1 MSSALVRLPRV
12 LTDERVL
19 TALDIQNQ
27 EFDLKRPHLIK
38 IFAVAMF
45 ASLTLSASSAFAG
58 EAEFQTMQQ
67 ARSAYDSGD
76 WDKAVTM
83 YKGVYE
89 GVEDNDPL
97 KAEAALEWSNILWER
112 GEYKRAKQLAEEAL
126 ELARKFKLDAAV
138 GRLLVNIGHIEAS
151 QGQFSRARKT
161 FQLCASMSNEN
172 QDPVFGA
179 VCRMNL
185 SLLDR
190 LGGRPGQSNAELQ
203 RDIKLLEGANSP
215 LAAGSALARTADFY
229 ARNKDYASALMMLQK
244 AQSQFSS
251 AGSVPAQARNRI
263 RMAQVLQDSG
273 DYDGAKKQLELA
285 TGALQKMNNR
295 PALVNAYGL
304 FGRDAQH
311 RGQRGEAVGY
321 YNKSLKLSQG
331 IGNPQLIAQSSLA
344 LCEVLANPTPL
355 DGVDHHCAQADQ
367 RFGKLGVPELQVRA
381 KIVRGNLAQARG
393 SLQEARG
400 HYKEVLVLMD
410 KISPSVR
417 DEPTVA
423 VQYANLCQIEREL
436 NITGTL
442 KTCKA
447 GLEKLKAL
455 GNSAAY
461 TEHIAATY
469 YAAGFAAQSE
479 ERLKESLRYFEQ
491 ASLAYMKLDNP
502 EPVRAADARLRMGI
516 IYSAVL
522 KGEDNAEKAMREGI
536 DLLQGQDTRP
546 NAVLVRTQLH
556 QQLVQ
561 LLADQKQWEKVRV
574 ESNALVDYAAKH
586 NNRASQG
593 WAYNYMAQALLKS
606 GDKAGAIKAL
616 EDGVAILDGVAGEK
630 EQRQM
635 MQSSLKSLKK

>member
-1 MSSALVRLPRV
+1 MKRSHIAKTFALALV
-12 LTDERVL
+12 T
-19 TALDIQNQ
+19 
-27 EFDLKRPHLIK
+27 
-38 IFAVAMF
+38 
-45 ASLTLSASSAFAG
+45 SLAFSFTSTVGVSPAFAG

-67 ARSAYDSGD
+67 ARKAYDRGE
-76 WDKAVTM
+76 WDQAISM
-83 YKGVYE
+83 YKSVYE
-89 GVEDNDPL
+89 TVEKNDPL

-112 GEYKRAKQLAEEAL
+112 GEYKQAKKLAEEAL

-190 LGGRPGQSNAELQ
+190 LNGRPGQSNAELQ

-229 ARNKDYASALMMLQK
+229 ARNKDHASALMMLQK
-244 AQSQFSS
+244 AQAQFAS

-285 TGALQKMNNR
+285 RGPLQKMNNR
-295 PALVNAYGL
+295 PALVNTYGL

-311 RGQRGEAVGY
+311 RGNRGEAVGH
-321 YNKSLKLSQG
+321 YNKSLELSQG
-331 IGNPQLIAQSSLA
+331 IGNPQLIAQSNLA
-344 LCEVLANPTPL
+344 LCEVLATPTPL

-367 RFGKLGVPELQVRA
+367 RFGALRVPELQVRA
-381 KIVRGNLAQARG
+381 KIIRGNLAQARG

-400 HYKEVLVLMD
+400 YYKEIIALME
-410 KISPSVR
+410 KLSPSVR
-417 DEPTVA
+417 DDATIA

-447 GLEKLKAL
+447 GLEKLKGL
-455 GNSAAY
+455 PNSAAY

-469 YAAGFAAQSE
+469 YSAGFAAQSE
-479 ERLKESLRYFEQ
+479 KRIKQSLRFFEQ
-491 ASLAYMKLDNP
+491 ASIAYMKLDKP
-502 EPVRAADARLRMGI
+502 EPVRAADARLRMGL
-516 IYSAVL
+516 IYSVVL
-522 KGEDNAEKAMREGI
+522 KGEDEAEKAMRAGI
-536 DLLQGQDTRP
+536 DLLQGQDALP
-546 NAVLVRTQLH
+546 NAILIRTQLH

-561 LLADQKQWEKVRV
+561 LFADQKQWEKARV
-574 ESNALVDYAAKH
+574 ESQALIDYAAKH
-586 NNRASQG
+586 DDRASQG
-593 WAYNYMAQALLKS
+593 WGYNYMAQALLKT
-606 GDKAGAIKAL
+606 GQKDAAIKSL
-616 EDGVAILDGVAGEK
+616 EDGVAILEGVASEK
-630 EQRQM
+630 EQREM
-635 MQSSLKSLKK
+635 MRASLKKLKK